1 MANLDASQFVKS
13 KYLKGSDLDKRKPTR
28 ATIQDVDQEEF
39 PEQGTKLV
47 VRFLELD
54 QGIVLNKTQTRDLI
68 AMFGAQTG
76 TWRGQRVNLMQVPSS
91 YPGKPTILITEAE
104 PAPAG
109 ASTGSTDEDD
119 DLPF

>member
-13 KYLKGSDLDKRKPTR
+13 KYLKGSDLDKRKPMR
-28 ATIQDVDQEEF
+28 ATIQDVEQEEF

-47 VRFLELD
+47 LKFLELD
-54 QGIVLNKTQTRDLI
+54 QGVVLNKTQTRDLI

-104 PAPAG
+104 PVVAG
-109 ASTGSTDEDD
+109 ANSADTDD
-119 DLPF
+119 DVPF